1 MKTEIEFLLYNL
13 PDEEGRVQVVIKD
26 ENVWAT

>member
-13 PDEEGRVQVVIKD
+13 PDEEGRVQVVITEKHICG
-26 ENVWAT
+26 E